1 MRKTLVL
8 ATLALAACASDHD
21 LNVLYSR
28 GIKAARKDDWEPA
41 MTNLAS
47 FTKAACPWT
56 KPDAR
61 CREAYLALGRGHERR
76 GAPAHAWASY
86 DRALAMPPHEKDA
99 LVQENLGRARQELL
113 DKQQSSNERGPVL
126 VRYRDEV
133 SEEYAL
139 RSVIISL
146 DFQPVVTRDKNA
158 GELHTPDYLQLH
170 SGSIPAGGHVLEV
183 ESVHDCRAGMEVPCT
198 RQRTRRSWAFD
209 TETHTPLTLELSA
222 SADPGEDGKPAQP
235 KIELTK
241 R

>member
-1 MRKTLVL
+1 MKKALLL

-21 LNVLYSR
+21 LNVLYNR

-41 MTNLAS
+41 MTNLAQ

-56 KPDAR
+56 KPDPR

-76 GAPAHAWASY
+76 GAPAHAWASF
-86 DRALAMPPHEKDA
+86 DRALAIPPHETDA
-99 LVQENLGRARQELL
+99 AVLASLERAKQELA
-113 DKQQSSNERGPVL
+113 DKQQSADGRGPIL

-133 SEEYAL
+133 SEEYSL
-139 RSVIISL
+139 RSVVISI

-158 GELHTPDYLQLH
+158 GELHSPDYLQVH

-183 ESVHDCRAGMEVPCT
+183 ESVHDCKAGMDVPCT

-209 TETHTPLTLELSA
+209 TETHAPLTLELSA
-222 SADPGEDGKPAQP
+222 SADAGEDGKPAQP
-235 KIELTK
+235 KIELAK